1 MGSRARSIVFGVAC
15 ATALVAVAA
24 AAQGS
29 AASAEGGGD
38 AARGEKHFE
47 ECASCHS
54 VAAGENG
61 VGPSLHAIINRKAAS
76 LEDFRYSPA
85 MKKSE
90 ITWTPETLETFI
102 ADPQK
107 LVPANRMAYAG
118 LTDAAE
124 RADLIAYLQQATK

>member
-1 MGSRARSIVFGVAC
+1 MGTNMARAMVFGLAC
-15 ATALVAVAA
+15 ATALVAAAA
-24 AAQGS
+24 AAQDG
-29 AASAEGGGD
+29 AD

-54 VAAGENG
+54 VAAGEHG
-61 VGPSLHAIINRKAAS
+61 VGPSLHGIINRKAAS
-76 LEDFRYSPA
+76 IDDFRYSPA
-85 MKKSE
+85 MRKSDV
-90 ITWTPETLETFI
+90 TWTAETLETFI

-118 LTDAAE
+118 LTDAAQ

>member
-1 MGSRARSIVFGVAC
+1 MARAMVFGLAC
-15 ATALVAVAA
+15 ATALVAAAA
-24 AAQGS
+24 AAQDG
-29 AASAEGGGD
+29 AD

-54 VAAGENG
+54 VAAGEHG
-61 VGPSLHAIINRKAAS
+61 VGPSLHGIINRKAAS
-76 LEDFRYSPA
+76 IDDFRYSPA
-85 MKKSE
+85 MRKSDV
-90 ITWTPETLETFI
+90 TWTAETLETFI

-118 LTDAAE
+118 LTDAAQ

>member
-1 MGSRARSIVFGVAC
+1 MMGSSIVKPVAILGLGC
-15 ATALVAVAA
+15 ALTLALVAAA
-24 AAQGS
+24 GAAQGD
-29 AASAEGGGD
+29 AD
-38 AARGEKHFE
+38 AARGEQRFE

-61 VGPSLHAIINRKAAS
+61 VGPSLHGIIDRKAAS

-85 MKKSE
+85 MRNSG
-90 ITWTPETLETFI
+90 ITWTAETLDAFI
-102 ADPQK
+102 ADSQK

-118 LTDAAE
+118 LTDAPS

>member
-1 MGSRARSIVFGVAC
+1 MMGTSMTRLMVFGLAC
-15 ATALVAVAA
+15 ATALVAAAA
-24 AAQGS
+24 AAQD
-29 AASAEGGGD
+29 GGD

-54 VAAGENG
+54 VAAGEQG
-61 VGPSLHAIINRKAAS
+61 VGPTLYGIINRKAAS
-76 LEDFRYSPA
+76 HEDFRYSPA
-85 MKKSE
+85 MRNSG
-90 ITWTPETLETFI
+90 ITWTAETLEAFI

-118 LTDAAE
+118 LTDAPS

>member
-1 MGSRARSIVFGVAC
+1 MGTNIARAMVFGLVC
-15 ATALVAVAA
+15 ATALVAAVS

-29 AASAEGGGD
+29 GDNGGD

-47 ECASCHS
+47 ECAACHS
-54 VAAGENG
+54 VAAGEHG
-61 VGPSLHAIINRKAAS
+61 VGPSLHGIINRKAAS
-76 LEDFRYSPA
+76 IDDFRYSPA
-85 MKKSE
+85 MRKSD
-90 ITWTPETLETFI
+90 ITWTAETLETFI

-118 LTDAAE
+118 LTDAAQ